1 MEPAIVTASKSEQFI
16 PHGVDREYN
25 AKVEVVY
32 HDINKEAADWLEA
45 FLVIRLSHMKYNEA
59 IDS

>member
-32 HDINKEAADWLEA
+32 HDINKEAAEWLEA
-45 FLVIRLSHMKYNEA
+45 FSVTRLSHVK
-59 IDS
+59 